1 MKKILIVFLLIF
13 IIGCGQSGQ
22 GRGKITG
29 EPDGLKI
36 SFLPL
41 QPSPSIREN
50 QDVNVGLEL
59 INNGVCAISSEI
71 CVSDT
76 LSSVW
81 SGIEEQCTSLELN
94 GIEQVGESITRDT
107 ITKQFSFPSYKSLDR
122 DLSTSVIAKSS
133 YNCDITA
140 GPQLCVKNLIGQ
152 KEKECPSFE
161 KITGDKLRATIAPIT
176 LAGVDKQLVPEQ
188 GGIKLVTVI
197 TMKKMKTG
205 EIKGELDET
214 TINKK
219 GAASALRYVPLRVEV
234 EYKGYGSLECR
245 ELENGV
251 FLWRKDKDQE
261 ILNCEIFLGN
271 IDYVE
276 NPLDIKIGYEY
287 EISQILPVQ
296 ILDVDKQ
303 R

>member
-1 MKKILIVFLLIF
+1 MKKLFIVFLLVF
-13 IIGCGQSGQ
+13 LVGCGQTGQ
-22 GRGKITG
+22 GRGKIIG
-29 EPDGLKI
+29 EPDGLHI

-41 QPSPSIREN
+41 QPSSSLREN

-59 INNGVCAISSEI
+59 VNNGACDIASEVC
-71 CVSDT
+71 VTDT

-81 SGIEEQCTSLELN
+81 SGIEEQCTSLELR
-94 GIEQVGESITRDT
+94 GIEQVGEGVSKDST
-107 ITKQFSFPSYKSLDR
+107 TKQFSFPAYRGLDR
-122 DLSTSVIAKSS
+122 DLSTSIIAKSR
-133 YNCDITA
+133 YNCDITG

-161 KITGDKLRATIAPIT
+161 EITGDKLRATIAPIT

-188 GGIKLVTVI
+188 GGIKLVVVI
-197 TMKKMKTG
+197 TLKKMKTG

-214 TINKK
+214 MINKK
-219 GAASALRYVPLRVEV
+219 GASAALRYVPVHVEV
-234 EYKGYGSLECR
+234 DYKGYGSLECR
-245 ELENGV
+245 ELENGI

-261 ILNCEIFLGN
+261 TLNCEIFLGN
-271 IDYVE
+271 IGYME
-276 NPLDIKIGYEY
+276 NPLDVKLGYEY
-287 EISQILPVQ
+287 EVSQALPIQ

>member
-1 MKKILIVFLLIF
+1 MKKIFIVLLLIF
-13 IIGCGQSGQ
+13 IIGCGQTGQ

-29 EPDGLKI
+29 EPDGLQI

-41 QPSPSIREN
+41 QPSSSIREN

-59 INNGVCAISSEI
+59 TNNGVCPISSEV

-94 GIEQVGESITRDT
+94 GIEQVGEGISRDT
-107 ITKQFSFPSYKSLDR
+107 VTKQFSFPAYRGLDR
-122 DLSTSVIAKSS
+122 DLSTSVIAKSN

-140 GPQLCVKNLIGQ
+140 GPQLCVKSLVGRN
-152 KEKECPSFE
+152 EKECPSFE

-176 LAGVDKQLVPEQ
+176 IASVDKQLVPEQ

-197 TMKKMKTG
+197 NLKKMKTG

-219 GAASALRYVPLRVEV
+219 GASSVSRYVPVHVEV

-261 ILNCEIFLGN
+261 TLNCEIFLGS

-276 NPLDIKIGYEY
+276 NPLDIKLEYEY
-287 EISQILPVQ
+287 EISQMLPVQ

>member
-1 MKKILIVFLLIF
+1 MKRILIVFLLIF
-13 IIGCGQSGQ
+13 IIGCGQPGQ

-29 EPDGLKI
+29 EPDGLQI

-41 QPSPSIREN
+41 QPASSLREN

-59 INNGVCAISSEI
+59 VNNGVCDISSEV
-71 CVSDT
+71 CVTDT

-81 SGIEEQCTSLELN
+81 AGVEEQCTSLELR
-94 GIEQVGESITRDT
+94 GIEQVGEGVTKDST
-107 ITKQFSFPSYKSLDR
+107 TKQFSFPAYRGVDR
-122 DLSTSVIAKSS
+122 DLSTSIIAKSK

-140 GPQLCVKNLIGQ
+140 GPQLCVKPLVGQ

-176 LAGVDKQLVPEQ
+176 LVGVDKQLVPEQ
-188 GGIKLVTVI
+188 GGIKLVVAI
-197 TMKKMKTG
+197 TLKKMGAG
-205 EIKGELDET
+205 EIKGELDES

-219 GAASALRYVPLRVEV
+219 GSSSALRYVPVRVEV
-234 EYKGYGSLECR
+234 DYRGYGSLECR
-245 ELENGV
+245 ELENGI

-261 ILNCEIFLGN
+261 ILNCEIFLGS

-276 NPLDIKIGYEY
+276 NPLDIKLGYEY
-287 EISQILPVQ
+287 EVSQMMPIQ